1 MMYYF
6 ITLIFIIIHFAQFKS
21 QGIGIRYLSF
31 LIEFVVLLL
40 PGSVLIKLITPA
52 A

>member
-6 ITLIFIIIHFAQFKS
+6 ITLIFINIHFAQFKA
-21 QGIGIRYLSF
+21 RALAYVTF

-40 PGSVLIKLITPA
+40 PRLALIKLITPA
-52 A
+52 